1 MNRWLRRSCS
11 IASRFSVDVCELH
24 SAGAY
29 EARISG
35 ETSGLN
41 STFSSVAGAL
51 RSPSSSRGVG
61 YVYPPRFALR
71 ASPSAV
77 HRVPD
82 NFVTAKAGCRSEH
95 RQRRW
100 PEGRRAEG
108 GTPGV
113 NPEVLSTS
121 LSLRQIR
128 KKPLSGLFAY
138 LAEREGFEPS
148 IELLTLYTLSRG
160 APSTTRPSP
169 RICLNLQTLVRIWS
183 ITGNRR
189 DAKHTGHTSSGKAQ
203 DSSAPGEGSPSGF
216 CSRLMRW

>member
-1 MNRWLRRSCS
+1 MN
-11 IASRFSVDVCELH
+11 
-24 SAGAY
+24 SA
-29 EARISG
+29 
-35 ETSGLN
+35 
-41 STFSSVAGAL
+41 FSSVAGAL
-51 RSPSSSRGVG
+51 RSTASSRDGE
-61 YVYPPRFALR
+61 YVCPPGFALR

-100 PEGRRAEG
+100 SEGRRAG
-108 GTPGV
+108 R
-113 NPEVLSTS
+113 PESTQRFRPH